1 MTTET
6 KPRAPKAEPNK
17 VRRQK
22 VAIRRLMARVREL
35 EAENAGLRARL
46 DPGSAS

>member
-1 MTTET
+1 MTTE
-6 KPRAPKAEPNK
+6 KPRAPKADPNK

-35 EAENAGLRARL
+35 EAENAELRARL
-46 DPGSAS
+46 DTGSAS